1 MDTLLQDLKYA
12 VRQLADRPGASAIVV
27 LTLALGIGANT
38 AMFSVLN
45 AVLLR
50 PAPVAQPGRLVWIG
64 ATHRQARTLQGLSYP
79 DFVDVRSHVRQLD
92 GVLAYSHLWLSLGGG
107 ASERIR
113 GEAVTANYF
122 DLLGIRPA
130 LGRAFRPEEGEVGG
144 PHTVAVLSDG
154 FWRRRFGADPD
165 VSGRT
170 VVINGTPFTVI
181 GVAPPGFGGI
191 EINDDAPVAVW
202 LSLGAMAEA
211 APEAKGFVTDR
222 ASSGWIRTIGRLAPG
237 ATRDAATAEL
247 AALAQALRPVSGA
260 RDGFTLAAAPVRGG
274 LDPSNRS
281 QALPVLSLLMLVP
294 LLVLVVACAN
304 AANVLLSRGLARRK
318 ELAVRRALGATRGRL
333 VRQLL
338 TESVWLAL
346 LAAATGVLLSFV
358 LTAAIARI
366 GAIPAG
372 VVAAFT
378 PDGHV
383 LIATTL
389 MAVCVGILFG
399 LLPAISAT
407 RLPLTPALKNE
418 GITFRLGGGR
428 FRLRDGLV
436 VAQITV
442 ALVLMVTAGLFTR
455 SLSKAVTAD
464 PGFSERRGLY
474 LSFDLA
480 QQRYDATRQVTF
492 QREVLR
498 SVSAL
503 PAVRAAAVAS
513 MVPFGG
519 HFEGTSF
526 SHAAAADDESVFG
539 FVSSVSPQYFS
550 ALGIPLIEGRAFTE
564 QDAASAPA
572 VVIINDYLAR
582 RLWPGTS
589 ALGKQVR
596 VGDGDLRE
604 VVGITS
610 TGKYASLVESATGQA
625 YVPLAQRAAPAAILV
640 VSTAVDP
647 DRLVGSVRRAVQTLD
662 PDLPL
667 YDVTTVAA
675 AIRGGADKQRAA
687 AATLAVFG
695 ALALLLTLVGIYGLT
710 AHGVTLRTREIGIR
724 MSLGARASDVL
735 SLFVTGSLKRSVIG
749 LVLGMAVSLALSKV
763 LARFLFGL
771 SPTDAMSFVEG
782 GLMILGGVTLASAVP
797 ARRAATVDPMVAL
810 RTE

>member
-12 VRQLADRPGASAIVV
+12 VRQLAGRPGVSAIIV

-45 AVLLR
+45 AVLFR
-50 PAPVAQPGRLVWIG
+50 PAPVSQSGRLVWIG
-64 ATHRQARTLQGLSYP
+64 ALRGQSRALQGLSYP
-79 DFVDVRSHVRQLD
+79 DFVDVRARARQLD
-92 GVLAYSHLWLSLGGG
+92 GVLAYAHLWLSLGGG

-113 GEAVTANYF
+113 GEAVSANYF
-122 DLLGIRPA
+122 DLLGVRPA
-130 LGRAFRPEEGEVGG
+130 LGRTFQPEEGEAGG
-144 PHTVAVLSDG
+144 PHDVAVLSDG
-154 FWRRRFGADPD
+154 FWRRRFSAAPD
-165 VSGRT
+165 VLGRT

-211 APEAKGFVTDR
+211 APEAKGFLTDR
-222 ASSGWIRTIGRLAPG
+222 FSSGWIRTIGRLAPG
-237 ATRDAATAEL
+237 ASRDGAAAEL
-247 AALAQALRPVSGA
+247 AALAQALRPRSDA
-260 RDGFTLAAAPVRGG
+260 QERYTLTAAPVRGG
-274 LDPSNRS
+274 VDPSNRS
-281 QALPVLSLLMLVP
+281 EALPILSLLMLVP
-294 LLVLVVACAN
+294 VLVLVVACAN
-304 AANVLLSRGLARRK
+304 AANVLLSRGIARRK

-358 LTAAIARI
+358 LTAVVARI

-389 MAVCVGILFG
+389 MAVAVGILFG
-399 LLPAISAT
+399 LLPAVSAT
-407 RLPLTPALKNE
+407 RHPLAPALKNE

-474 LSFDLA
+474 ISFDLA
-480 QQRYDATRQVTF
+480 QQRYDVTRQVTF
-492 QREVLR
+492 QREVIR
-498 SVSAL
+498 AVSAL

-513 MVPFGG
+513 MVPFGS

-526 SHAAAADDESVFG
+526 SLAAAADDESVFG
-539 FVSSVSPQYFS
+539 YVSSVSSQYFS
-550 ALGIPLIEGRAFTE
+550 ALGIPLTEGRAFTE
-564 QDAASAPA
+564 HDGASAPG
-572 VVIINDYLAR
+572 VVIVNEHLAR
-582 RLWPGTS
+582 RLWPDKS
-589 ALGKQVR
+589 ALGQVVR
-596 VGDGDLRE
+596 LGSGELRE
-604 VVGITS
+604 VVGVTP
-610 TGKYASLVESATGQA
+610 TGKYANLVESATGQA
-625 YVPLAQRAAPAAILV
+625 YVPLEQREAPAAVLV
-640 VSTAVDP
+640 VSTTTDP
-647 DRLVGSVRRAVQTLD
+647 ASLVASVRRAMQALN

-667 YDVTTVAA
+667 YDVTTFGE
-675 AIRGGADKQRAA
+675 AIRGGAHKARAA
-687 AATLAVFG
+687 AAALAVFG
-695 ALALLLTLVGIYGLT
+695 VLALVLTLVGIYGVT

-735 SLFVTGSLKRSVIG
+735 RLFVTGSLKRSVVGI
-749 LVLGMAVSLALSKV
+749 VLGMMVSVALSRV
-763 LARFLFGL
+763 LGRFLYGL
-771 SPTDAMSFVEG
+771 SPTAALSFIAG
-782 GLMILGGVTLASAVP
+782 GL
-797 ARRAATVDPMVAL
+797 
-810 RTE
+810 